1 MRVVVRALLQGVDA
15 GMLESHIDE
24 FRRSGEKWE
33 MIELMSK
40 GAHGYSG
47 TLMDEDDV
55 IELYCKVCPPSLP

>member
-1 MRVVVRALLQGVDA
+1 
-15 GMLESHIDE
+15 MLESHIDE